1 MSEKCP
7 GCGYYTLA
15 CQCRKDDNY
24 CEKPDCQRVISDC
37 HCDDHND
44 HYRYDNDSNDK
55 YDNDDPC
62 HYGEDDWVGDLDGCS
77 KKINRINEIKFIL

>member
-24 CEKPDCQRVISDC
+24 CRGCGRIISDC
-37 HCDDHND
+37 SCYGHND
-44 HYRYDNDSNDK
+44 HYRYDNAETYK

-62 HYGEDDWVGDLDGCS
+62 NGSESDD
-77 KKINRINEIKFIL
+77 

>member
-1 MSEKCP
+1 MSDKCP

-24 CEKPDCQRVISDC
+24 CGHPDCQRVISDC

-44 HYRYDNDSNDK
+44 HYRYDNASLDK

-62 HYGEDDWVGDLDGCS
+62 NLENDQRDDDWDDWKNKL
-77 KKINRINEIKFIL
+77 NRMKLN

>member
-1 MSEKCP
+1 MSEKCS

-24 CEKPDCQRVISDC
+24 CSGCGRIISDC
-37 HCDDHND
+37 SCKNHND
-44 HYRYDNDSNDK
+44 HYRYDNEETYK

-62 HYGEDDWVGDLDGCS
+62 NGSGSEDQDS
-77 KKINRINEIKFIL
+77 